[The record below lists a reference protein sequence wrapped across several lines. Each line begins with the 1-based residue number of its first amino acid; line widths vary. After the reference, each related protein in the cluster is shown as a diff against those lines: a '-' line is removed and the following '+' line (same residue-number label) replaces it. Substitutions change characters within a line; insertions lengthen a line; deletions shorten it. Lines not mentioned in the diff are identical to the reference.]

1 MITAFDVI
9 IPVLLIYSILYKEN
23 DKENRHVM
31 SSLKGKVAMVTGA
44 ASKRGMGHAVALR
57 LAREG
62 ADVVVVDKFAAPK
75 SMFPGDEGWGGLDEI
90 VKEIESMG
98 RKALALTID
107 INVNKEIDA
116 GLEKVMKKYGR
127 MDILVHAAAIRGPVG
142 VPVIDLSEKDIR
154 SIIDIDLVG
163 SFLICKAA
171 ARQMV
176 AGGKGGKIVI
186 FCSLAGTHGVAGSAA
201 YSAAKYGTIGLTKS
215 LALELARYKIN
226 VNGINPGM
234 IVTNLRDET
243 FQKMAE
249 AEGITWE
256 EARKKDQGG
265 LAKIIPW
272 GRLGTPEEA
281 ADLAY
286 FLCSNQS
293 DYITGEVIALG
304 GGVT

>member
-1 MITAFDVI
+1 MGN
-9 IPVLLIYSILYKEN
+9 LE
-23 DKENRHVM
+23 
-31 SSLKGKVAMVTGA
+31 GKIAMVTGA

-57 LAREG
+57 LAKEG
-62 ADVVVVDKFAAPK
+62 ADVIVTDKFATPK

-90 VKEIESMG
+90 VSEIKAIGRQAIVLTMDINVSKEIESGLGKIRKEFG
-98 RKALALTID
+98 RL
-107 INVNKEIDA
+107 
-116 GLEKVMKKYGR
+116 
-127 MDILVHAAAIRGPVG
+127 DILVHAAAIRGPVG
-142 VPVIDLSEKDIR
+142 VPVVDLPEKDIR
-154 SIIDIDLVG
+154 AIIDVDLVG

-171 ARQMV
+171 AKDMIEK
-176 AGGKGGKIVI
+176 GNGGKIVI
-186 FCSLAGTHGVAGSAA
+186 FCSLAGTHGVPGSAA

-215 LALELARYKIN
+215 LALELAQYKIN

-234 IVTNLRDET
+234 IVTNLRDEV

-249 AEGITWE
+249 AEGTTWE
-256 EARKKDQGG
+256 EARKKDQGA
-265 LAKIIPW
+265 LANRIPW

-286 FLCSNQS
+286 FLCSKES

>member
-1 MITAFDVI
+1 M
-9 IPVLLIYSILYKEN
+9 N
-23 DKENRHVM
+23 N
-31 SSLKGKVAMVTGA
+31 LKGKVALVTGA
-44 ASKRGMGHAVALR
+44 ASKRGMGHATALR

-62 ADVVVVDKFAAPK
+62 ADVVVADKFAAPQ
-75 SMFPGDEGWGGLDEI
+75 SMFPGDEDWGGLEEI
-90 VKEIESMG
+90 VKEISATG
-98 RKALALTID
+98 RQGMMVTLD
-107 INVNKEIDA
+107 INASQEIDA
-116 GLEKVMKKYGR
+116 AIDKIMKKFGR
-127 MDILVHAAAIRGPVG
+127 LDILVHAAAIRGPVG
-142 VPVIDLSEKDIR
+142 VNVVDLSEKDIR
-154 SIIDIDLVG
+154 AIINVDLVG
-163 SFLICKAA
+163 AFLISKAA
-171 ARQMV
+171 ARAMI
-176 AGGKGGKIVI
+176 AEGNGGKIVI

-215 LALELARYKIN
+215 LALELAKYKIN

-234 IVTNLRDET
+234 IVTNLRDES

-256 EARKKDQGG
+256 EARQKDQGA
-265 LAKIIPW
+265 LATRIPW

-286 FLCSNQS
+286 FLCSKES

>member
-1 MITAFDVI
+1 
-9 IPVLLIYSILYKEN
+9 
-23 DKENRHVM
+23 M

-57 LAREG
+57 LAKEG
-62 ADVVVVDKFAAPK
+62 ANVIVTDKFAAPK
-75 SMFPGDEGWGGLDEI
+75 SMFPGDEAWGGLDEI
-90 VKEIESMG
+90 VNEIKAIGRQAMTLTMDINISKEIE
-98 RKALALTID
+98 
-107 INVNKEIDA
+107 A
-116 GLEKVMKKYGR
+116 GLEKVRKEFGKL
-127 MDILVHAAAIRGPVG
+127 DILVHAAAIRGPVG
-142 VPVIDLSEKDIR
+142 VPVVDLPEKYIR
-154 SIIDIDLVG
+154 AIIDVDLVG

-171 ARQMV
+171 ARDMIEK
-176 AGGKGGKIVI
+176 GKGGKIVI

-215 LALELARYKIN
+215 LALELAQYKIN

-234 IVTNLRDET
+234 IVTNLRDEA

-256 EARKKDQGG
+256 EARKKDQGS
-265 LAKIIPW
+265 LANRIPW

-286 FLCSNQS
+286 FLCSKES

>member
-1 MITAFDVI
+1 
-9 IPVLLIYSILYKEN
+9 
-23 DKENRHVM
+23 M

-44 ASKRGMGHAVALR
+44 ASKRGMGHAIALR

-62 ADVVVVDKFAAPK
+62 ADVIVADKFAAPK

-90 VKEIESMG
+90 VREIRALG
-98 RKALALTID
+98 RQALAVTLD
-107 INVNKEIDA
+107 INVSREIDA
-116 GLEKVMKKYGR
+116 AIDKALKKFKKI
-127 MDILVHAAAIRGPVG
+127 DILVHAAAIRGPVG
-142 VPVIDLSEKDIR
+142 VNVVDLAEKDIR
-154 SIIDIDLVG
+154 AVIEVDLVG
-163 SFLICKAA
+163 SFLICKAVA
-171 ARQMV
+171 KGMI
-176 AGGKGGKIVI
+176 AGGQGGKIVI
-186 FCSLAGTHGVAGSAA
+186 FCSLAGTHGVPGSAA

-215 LALELARYKIN
+215 LALELAKYKIN

-234 IVTNLRDET
+234 IVTNLRDES

-256 EARKKDQGG
+256 EARQKDQGA
-265 LAKIIPW
+265 LATRIPW

-286 FLCSNQS
+286 FLVSDLS